1 MFQKLQEEIES
12 RSHVRAVY
20 AGGSNSKHRG
30 PVGGA
35 CLGCSGQHRRR
46 EASKEEMI
54 EAKIRRV
61 MEIRPC
67 HSL

>member
-12 RSHVRAVY
+12 KSHLGAVY
-20 AGGSNSKHRG
+20 AGGSDSKHRG
-30 PVGGA
+30 PAGGA

-46 EASKEEMI
+46 EASEEEMI
-54 EAKIRRV
+54 EAKIRIV

-67 HSL
+67 SSL